1 MTHHAQLDN
10 VRHKDLRIRR
20 EYRVGNGHDVSL
32 TRVFPVEFIP
42 LQAEYPLFFIRDS
55 DAGSFEPVAMLGF
68 SDGENLFLGDAGWEA
83 RYIPLSIE
91 RRPFLIGFQERV
103 EGGVPIKAP
112 VVSIDLDDPSVNESE
127 GERLFLTHG
136 GESAFLERMTSV
148 LMTIKH
154 GHEVNQG
161 FSRLLVGLDLI
172 ESMRM
177 EVELQD
183 GSKQTLEGLYTIN
196 EDRLSALNASGL
208 DALHQKGHLKHVYM
222 MLASLS
228 NVTGLI
234 EKKNRLLLS

>member
-20 EYRVGNGHDVSL
+20 EYRAGNGHDVHL
-32 TRVFPVEFIP
+32 TRAFPVVLIR

-55 DAGSFEPVAMLGF
+55 DSGNFEPVAMLGLA
-68 SDGENLFLGDAGWEA
+68 DGENLFLGNGRWEA
-83 RYIPLSIE
+83 GYVPLSIE
-91 RRPFLIGFQERV
+91 RGPFLIGFQERV
-103 EGGVPIKAP
+103 EAGVPTRVP
-112 VVSIDLDDPSVNESE
+112 VVSIDLDDPRVNETD
-127 GERLFLTHG
+127 GEPMFLTHG
-136 GESAFLERMTSV
+136 GESAFLERMTSI
-148 LMTIKH
+148 LMTIMQ
-154 GHEVNQG
+154 GHDANQG

-183 GSKQTLEGLYTIN
+183 GSKQALEGLYTIN

-208 DALHQKGHLKHVYM
+208 EALHQKGHLKHVYM